1 VILSDNYRLGK
12 EDIKLEIKKFVQAIE
27 TNYTDALQVLKDKN
41 EKL

>member
-1 VILSDNYRLGK
+1 VILSDNYKLGK

-27 TNYTDALQVLKDKN
+27 TNYTDALRVLKDKN